1 MWVLADY
8 PMQRILDAMAEYVKR
23 KSDIPAPAD
32 IVNIID
38 PPPPVL
44 SGAAYIGLRKKIA
57 DDVYLTPEDR
67 EFLRA
72 YEKQET
78 AKVRGGSEDFLNAQ
92 REIEHYKS
100 QKQNLIED
108 WT

>member
-1 MWVLADY
+1 MHK
-8 PMQRILDAMAEYVKR
+8 ILDALAQYVRR
-23 KSDIPAPAD
+23 KPDIPAPAD

-44 SGAAYIGLRKKIA
+44 SGAAYIGLRKKMA
-57 DDVYLTPEDR
+57 DDVYLTPADR

-78 AKVRGGSEDFLNAQ
+78 DKARGGSADLQEAHRQ
-92 REIEHYKS
+92 IEQYRSERLSIAHS
-100 QKQNLIED
+100 GWE
-108 WT
+108 